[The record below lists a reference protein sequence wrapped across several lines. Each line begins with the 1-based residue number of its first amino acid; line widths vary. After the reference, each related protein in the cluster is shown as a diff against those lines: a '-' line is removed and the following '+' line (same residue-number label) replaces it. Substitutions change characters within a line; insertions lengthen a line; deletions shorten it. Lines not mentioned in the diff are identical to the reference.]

1 MVRKI
6 VTALILL
13 PLAVIVIALAV
24 ANRQSVV
31 ISFDPFDQAHPAFAP
46 ALPLYQL
53 MLLLV
58 IAGVVIGG
66 IAAWLR
72 QGKWRRAAR
81 VAEGEARTLRAEV
94 DRLKRRVGPTEL
106 ASETLPRSYTPQ
118 LTIRPPAA

>member
-6 VTALILL
+6 VTVLILL

-72 QGKWRRAAR
+72 QSKWRRAAR
-81 VAEGEARTLRAEV
+81 LADAQLREARAELERLR
-94 DRLKRRVGPTEL
+94 RRVGPAEL
-106 ASETLPRSYTPQ
+106 SSAPVRINEAPR
-118 LTIRPPAA
+118 LTIPPPAA

>member
-6 VTALILL
+6 VTVLILL

-31 ISFDPFDQAHPAFAP
+31 ISFDPFDQGHPAFAP
-46 ALPLYQL
+46 TLPLYQL

-72 QGKWRRAAR
+72 QAKWRRAAR
-81 VAEGEARTLRAEV
+81 LADAQLREARAEV
-94 DRLKRRVGPTEL
+94 ERLRRRVGSAEL
-106 ASETLPRSYTPQ
+106 SSAPVRINEAPR
-118 LTIRPPAA
+118 LTIPPPAA

>member
-6 VTALILL
+6 VTVLILL

-46 ALPLYQL
+46 TLPLYQL

-72 QGKWRRAAR
+72 QAKWRRTAR
-81 VAEGEARTLRAEV
+81 LADAQLREARAEIERLR
-94 DRLKRRVGPTEL
+94 RRVGSAALSATPTSVAPVARL
-106 ASETLPRSYTPQ
+106 
-118 LTIRPPAA
+118 

>member
-31 ISFDPFDQAHPAFAP
+31 ISFDPFDRAHPAFAP

-66 IAAWLR
+66 IAAWFR

-81 VAEGEARTLRAEV
+81 LADAQLREARAELERLRRRAGPAE
-94 DRLKRRVGPTEL
+94 LSAAPTFAEPV
-106 ASETLPRSYTPQ
+106 PR
-118 LTIRPPAA
+118 LTIPPPAA